1 MDSRSEAVPDLLG
14 LSGTGPVWGLASS
27 DLNATL
33 LVWPAGQELS
43 EHTNDERDVLLV
55 VLEGHATVVVD
66 GDDHA
71 LAAGNA
77 LLIEQGRS
85 RSIRAGAEGVR
96 YLSIHTRRHGVQ
108 IEGLP
113 TGR

>member
-1 MDSRSEAVPDLLG
+1 VPDLLG
-14 LSGTGPVWGLASS
+14 VSGTGPVWGMASD

-33 LVWPAGQELS
+33 LVWPGGHELS
-43 EHTNDERDVLLV
+43 EHTNDERDVLLI
-55 VLEGHATVVVD
+55 VLEGHAAAVVD
-66 GDDHA
+66 GDEHA

-77 LLIEQGRS
+77 LLIERGRS

-96 YLSIHTRRHGVQ
+96 YLSVHTRRHGMQ

-113 TGR
+113 TDR